1 MRFQRPK
8 KSGDVLAIMVLVAFG
23 LVLLSAAIILPG
35 TRGRFNWGFGPQWDC
50 GNHSPIDM
58 SCQLKR

>member
-8 KSGDVLAIMVLVAFG
+8 RSGDGLAIAVLVAFG
-23 LVLLSAAIILPG
+23 LVLLLATQLPT
-35 TRGRFNWGFGPQWDC
+35 TRGRFNWGFGPRWDC
-50 GNHSPIDM
+50 GNHDLIDM